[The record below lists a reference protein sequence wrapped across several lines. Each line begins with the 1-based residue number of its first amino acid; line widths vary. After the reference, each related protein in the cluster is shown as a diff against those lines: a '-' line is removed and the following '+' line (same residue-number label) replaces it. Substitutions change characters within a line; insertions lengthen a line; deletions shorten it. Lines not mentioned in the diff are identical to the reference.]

1 MRFPSIADAII
12 SRAHLFYF
20 VVFFYFRRGVF
31 FSFYER
37 WANGVASP
45 LIEIDFL
52 IPLFFCFV
60 VVVVVVVVAVV
71 VWLFF
76 ATAIGRSLTSFSM
89 NKNRAITSIELEFS
103 LQHGVFFLIKEKQN
117 IEINRISK
125 KKLFWAFTVFFL
137 FCFNQVWSIRNEFPF
152 GLYLDLPRLI
162 GFDRIM
168 VGSTGFY
175 RVLPGF
181 YRVLPS
187 FSWFLLGCAGF

>member
-1 MRFPSIADAII
+1 MKQEPKKRKKENKQKKINRYHKVNEISIDRRCHHQPCAP
-12 SRAHLFYF
+12 FYF
-20 VVFFYFRRGVF
+20 FVFFYFRRGVF

-137 FCFNQVWSIRNEFPF
+137 FCFNQV
-152 GLYLDLPRLI
+152 
-162 GFDRIM
+162 
-168 VGSTGFY
+168 
-175 RVLPGF
+175 
-181 YRVLPS
+181 
-187 FSWFLLGCAGF
+187 